1 MIFHINPKL
10 LFSVICQVISLSTY
24 LLTLLQC
31 IGCRWTNRRS
41 LSSMVFFYRNC
52 IFSIFAIDGR
62 RNWIR
67 WNKRQKISG
76 SNVECNG
83 SHPQQKRRCWK
94 VEIIS
99 CTWKITITFQY
110 GNRIS
115 KWCIFIF
122 LFAKKLYLCF
132 WKCFILLYQ
141 TQLNKGN
148 PWEL

>member
-10 LFSVICQVISLSTY
+10 LFSVICQVISLITY

-99 CTWKITITFQY
+99 CTWKIAITFQY
-110 GNRIS
+110 GNRINDV
-115 KWCIFIF
+115 FVF
-122 LFAKKLYLCF
+122 LFFCLQKKYICVFENALFCCT
-132 WKCFILLYQ
+132 KS
-141 TQLNKGN
+141 N
-148 PWEL
+148 

>member
-10 LFSVICQVISLSTY
+10 LFSVICQVISLITY
-24 LLTLLQC
+24 LLTTLLQC

-99 CTWKITITFQY
+99 CSWKIAITCQY
-110 GNRIS
+110 GNRINDV
-115 KWCIFIF
+115 F
-122 LFAKKLYLCF
+122 LFLFFCLQKKYICGFENALFCCT
-132 WKCFILLYQ
+132 KS
-141 TQLNKGN
+141 N
-148 PWEL
+148 